1 MCDDRLSGCAYHMI
15 GCLYHSLSLAHRM
28 QKRLALLKRGLWS
41 YELVQVQHMQLGM
54 GFKALLF

>member
-1 MCDDRLSGCAYHMI
+1 MI

-28 QKRLALLKRGLWS
+28 QKRIALLKRGLWS